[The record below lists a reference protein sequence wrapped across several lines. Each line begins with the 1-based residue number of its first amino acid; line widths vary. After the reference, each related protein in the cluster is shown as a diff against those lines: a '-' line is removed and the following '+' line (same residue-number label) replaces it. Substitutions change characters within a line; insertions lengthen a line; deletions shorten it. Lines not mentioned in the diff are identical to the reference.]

1 MNISE
6 RRLNDVT
13 VIDLEGKFVLGG
25 DGQFKRLVT
34 TNKEFDRPTQ
44 PLAVFFCRK
53 EILMS
58 VKLYVGNLAYETT
71 SDELNALFSEVG
83 QVDSCNLI
91 IDRDTDRSKGF
102 AFIEMDSKESANA
115 AKEKLNGQD
124 LHGRALK
131 VNEAKPRNESRNN
144 GGGDSRRY

>member
-1 MNISE
+1 
-6 RRLNDVT
+6 
-13 VIDLEGKFVLGG
+13 
-25 DGQFKRLVT
+25 
-34 TNKEFDRPTQ
+34 
-44 PLAVFFCRK
+44 
-53 EILMS
+53 MS

-71 SDELNALFSEVG
+71 SDELNTLFSEVG

-102 AFIEMDSKESANA
+102 AFVEMDSKESADA

-131 VNEAKPRNESRNN
+131 VNEAKPRI
-144 GGGDSRRY
+144 

>member
-1 MNISE
+1 
-6 RRLNDVT
+6 
-13 VIDLEGKFVLGG
+13 
-25 DGQFKRLVT
+25 
-34 TNKEFDRPTQ
+34 
-44 PLAVFFCRK
+44 
-53 EILMS
+53 MS

-71 SDELNALFSEVG
+71 GDELNALFSEVG

-102 AFIEMDSKESANA
+102 AFIEMDSKESADA

-131 VNEAKPRNESRNN
+131 VNEAKPRN
-144 GGGDSRRY
+144 

>member
-1 MNISE
+1 
-6 RRLNDVT
+6 
-13 VIDLEGKFVLGG
+13 
-25 DGQFKRLVT
+25 
-34 TNKEFDRPTQ
+34 
-44 PLAVFFCRK
+44 
-53 EILMS
+53 MS
-58 VKLYVGNLAYETT
+58 VKLYVGNLSYDTT

-131 VNEAKPRNESRNN
+131 VNEAKPRTESRNN
-144 GGGDSRRY
+144 GGGDSQRY

>member
-1 MNISE
+1 
-6 RRLNDVT
+6 
-13 VIDLEGKFVLGG
+13 
-25 DGQFKRLVT
+25 
-34 TNKEFDRPTQ
+34 
-44 PLAVFFCRK
+44 
-53 EILMS
+53 MS
-58 VKLYVGNLAYETT
+58 VKLYVGNLSYETT
-71 SDELNALFSEVG
+71 SDELKSLFSEVG

-102 AFIEMDSKESANA
+102 AFIEMDSKESADA

>member
-1 MNISE
+1 
-6 RRLNDVT
+6 
-13 VIDLEGKFVLGG
+13 
-25 DGQFKRLVT
+25 
-34 TNKEFDRPTQ
+34 
-44 PLAVFFCRK
+44 
-53 EILMS
+53 MS

-102 AFIEMDSKESANA
+102 AFIEMDSTESANA

-131 VNEAKPRNESRNN
+131 VNEAKPRTESRNN
-144 GGGDSRRY
+144 GGGGSQRY

>member
-1 MNISE
+1 
-6 RRLNDVT
+6 
-13 VIDLEGKFVLGG
+13 
-25 DGQFKRLVT
+25 
-34 TNKEFDRPTQ
+34 
-44 PLAVFFCRK
+44 
-53 EILMS
+53 MS

-102 AFIEMDSKESANA
+102 AFIEMDSTESANA

-131 VNEAKPRNESRNN
+131 VNEAKPKNESRDN
-144 GGGDSRRY
+144 GGGGSRRY

>member
-1 MNISE
+1 
-6 RRLNDVT
+6 
-13 VIDLEGKFVLGG
+13 
-25 DGQFKRLVT
+25 
-34 TNKEFDRPTQ
+34 
-44 PLAVFFCRK
+44 
-53 EILMS
+53 MS

-131 VNEAKPRNESRNN
+131 VNEAKPRTESRNN
-144 GGGDSRRY
+144 GGGGSQRY

>member
-1 MNISE
+1 
-6 RRLNDVT
+6 
-13 VIDLEGKFVLGG
+13 
-25 DGQFKRLVT
+25 
-34 TNKEFDRPTQ
+34 
-44 PLAVFFCRK
+44 
-53 EILMS
+53 MS

-71 SDELNALFSEVG
+71 SDELNTLFSEVG

-102 AFIEMDSKESANA
+102 AFIEMDSTESANA

-131 VNEAKPRNESRNN
+131 VNEAKPRTESRNN